1 MNHFDKLRPFVDYEF
16 CSCEELRDLLLVCTL
31 TDNPIHCF
39 HCKGLL
45 DPQRL
50 DMSKDQ
56 VDLVSSWHR
65 QFRALYDLWLDSGE
79 YESWAKSQLL
89 APNGQVNRIGL
100 TATSS
105 LTKLLPT
112 YYWWFHDESDQVP
125 ENCPLCYKALSP
137 AGRHGHGEC
146 LDCQIVI

>member
-16 CSCEELRDLLLVCTL
+16 CDCKELSDLLLVYTL

-50 DMSKDQ
+50 GMSKDQ
-56 VDLVSSWHR
+56 IDLVSSWHR

-79 YESWAKSQLL
+79 YELWAKSQLL
-89 APNGQVNRIGL
+89 ATNGQVNRAGL
-100 TATSS
+100 AATSS

-112 YYWWFHDESDQVP
+112 YYWWFHDESDPVP
-125 ENCPLCYKALSP
+125 QSCPVCYKALSP
-137 AGRHGHGEC
+137 ASRHGHGEC